1 MKKRV
6 LTTIIIVLAVIGF
19 SVILLIK
26 NNHNI
31 SIEIAKC
38 IGENSELYIQLGC
51 HACGIQLEN
60 FGENEKYLNVI
71 DCFYEREKCEGIMY
85 TPTWVIN
92 GEKYIGVQ
100 SIEELKEL
108 CGC

>member
-1 MKKRV
+1 MKKRI
-6 LTTIIIVLAVIGF
+6 LITIIIVLAVIGF
-19 SVILLIK
+19 SVILLVK
-26 NNHNI
+26 NNNYV
-31 SIEIAKC
+31 SATTARC

-51 HACGIQLEN
+51 HACGIQLEK
-60 FGENEKYLNVI
+60 FGEKEKYLNVI

-92 GEKYIGVQ
+92 GEKYIGVH